1 MAVPSERFPHV
12 GVIPSPAACPKCG
25 SMDLSTPFHGR
36 RTGLWLA
43 ACKDCREPI
52 RSLEM
57 FTLEP
62 RTPRTAV
69 LTKPSTPYEPRPKDD
84 ALVSANEVR
93 MAVMKTLNLPK
104 QRSREP
110 GEEG

>member
-1 MAVPSERFPHV
+1 MADPSLRFPHV

-36 RTGLWLA
+36 RTGLWLSR
-43 ACKDCREPI
+43 CKDCGQNLH
-52 RSLEM
+52 SLEY

-62 RTPRTAV
+62 RTARSAV
-69 LTKPSTPYEPRPKDD
+69 LTHPTTPHERRPDD
-84 ALVSANEVR
+84 APMVSANEAR
-93 MAVMKTLNLPK
+93 MAVMKTLNLPP